1 MLEPKIKVAIIGAGR
16 MGITHYSII
25 NSHPDIEITSLADTS
40 TMINGLLKKYISGLK
55 IYKDFNELI
64 DQEDLDAVLVCTP
77 PNLHFPIIK
86 KAAEKNLHVFV
97 EKPFTTKL
105 EESLELSKLYQKKNL
120 VNQVGYV
127 NRFNDVFKSL
137 KTMLEEG
144 LIGETIRFKSEM
156 FSRTITKPDKGSG
169 WRGTHDSGGGA
180 VFEMAS
186 HAIDLVNFLVGKP
199 DKVIGSSLNKIFS
212 QNVEDAVS
220 STFLYKG
227 GASGT
232 IYINWSD
239 ESYRKPTNKMEI
251 FGTKGK
257 IIADQH
263 SLKIYLKEAN
273 KERNLR
279 EGWNTLY
286 ITDLFEQVPFYV
298 RGNEFTRQ
306 LYHFVDCIQ
315 DNKIKNI
322 CSFEEGV
329 KTISVID
336 SIFSDFNENGTI

>member
-1 MLEPKIKVAIIGAGR
+1 MIKIAVIGAGR

-40 TMINGLLKKYISGLK
+40 TMINGLLKKYISGLNV
-55 IYKDFNELI
+55 YKDYNELI
-64 DQEDLDAVLVCTP
+64 DKEDLDAVLVCTP

-105 EESLELSKLYQKKNL
+105 EEAFELSELYKGNGL

-127 NRFNDVFKSL
+127 NRFNDIFKSL
-137 KTMLEEG
+137 KIMLNEG

-186 HAIDLVNFLVGKP
+186 HAIDLVNYLVGKP

-239 ESYRKPTNKMEI
+239 DSYRKPTNKMEV

-257 IIADQH
+257 VVADQH
-263 SLKIYLKEAN
+263 SLKIYLKEEN
-273 KERNLR
+273 KEKNLR

-315 DNKIKNI
+315 DKKTKNI
-322 CSFEEGV
+322 CSFEDGV

-336 SIFSDFNENGTI
+336 SIFSDFKQNGTI